1 MKNLVKVKS
10 LSEIGKTLD
19 EDLCAGGIEFVY
31 DMLPFCGKK
40 FIAHPANDGNK
51 NHFYF
56 VSASGA
62 PLPKE
67 KNFVWTKEWFTF
79 VKKENN

>member
-31 DMLPFCGKK
+31 DMLPLCGKK
-40 FIAHPANDGNK
+40 VYCPP
-51 NHFYF
+51 
-56 VSASGA
+56 S
-62 PLPKE
+62 
-67 KNFVWTKEWFTF
+67 
-79 VKKENN
+79 

>member
-40 FIAHPANDGNK
+40 FIARPANDGNK

-56 VSASGA
+56 VSVDGT
-62 PLPKE
+62 PFPRD
-67 KNFVWTKEWFTF
+67 KNFTWVKDWFTP